1 MAVNIC
7 SAVSRTA
14 QQFTHYQ
21 NLHSQHAIDIL
32 ICIYPSGIPIE
43 IFFFAESMA
52 NRIRS
57 LQRQAPLMPSK
68 LAPGRLVLSSVALA
82 CSKSIPYLAQF
93 LWLNKTSVGGRDG
106 GNVYLVSY
114 EVCSA
119 RLTEKREKLH
129 HSTKVCTGG
138 IQKFGICYSN
148 TVALFSCRE

>member
-1 MAVNIC
+1 MKGILPFQPQALMVLKSLNFAQQVALLKKPVQTFSILAFQTNIC
-7 SAVSRTA
+7 ELIEFYVKNQLRAKMEGPLLSLALLVRNTL
-14 QQFTHYQ
+14 YQ
-21 NLHSQHAIDIL
+21 KLHSQHAIDIL

-93 LWLNKTSVGGRDG
+93 L
-106 GNVYLVSY
+106 
-114 EVCSA
+114 
-119 RLTEKREKLH
+119 
-129 HSTKVCTGG
+129 
-138 IQKFGICYSN
+138 
-148 TVALFSCRE
+148 